1 MSPDR
6 VLSLLSTLLLV
17 ACNDPDK
24 DSPIQGDDST
34 DDSAVDSTSDSGAD
48 DSGTD
53 TAPPIEFP
61 WSTEGFWTDPGL
73 LAELIYPTEFP
84 TGPGPTWHLRIALSD
99 DGVNW
104 EADPRII
111 ATGISSLNL
120 LVVETDGGPGVVI
133 TGVLEGKATGYFDIP
148 AEPQT
153 VYGLASRDL
162 ETWSTFG
169 LPIEGASYDVV
180 IDPAL
185 WIDRTGALQ
194 AVWYGVENNDTDP
207 AQLPGP
213 HPLFGAPWSGS
224 ALQQYPEPVL
234 NIEGTAD
241 PVICPMGGED
251 WMFTTEDTV
260 RTIAARGADPARHGE
275 AFEVVEGF
283 VWDMVTV
290 PWCRAEGEELVV
302 IGQTGGGR
310 GPPEQMIVRADG
322 STEARGALYA
332 QSPFMPESCTSP
344 AVGRF
349 GDRWLLICAVD
360 APPDP

>member
-1 MSPDR
+1 MTCP
-6 VLSLLSTLLLV
+6 LPLTLLLL
-17 ACNDPDK
+17 ACR
-24 DSPIQGDDST
+24 SGDDSGKEPG
-34 DDSAVDSTSDSGAD
+34 DPPDSPGDSGAG
-48 DSGTD
+48 DSD
-53 TAPPIEFP
+53 TAPPAGYP
-61 WSTEGFWTDPGL
+61 WEAEGFWTDPGL
-73 LAELIYPTEFP
+73 LSDLIFPTEFP

-120 LVVETDGGPGVVI
+120 LIVETEAGPGVI
-133 TGVLEGKATGYFDIP
+133 LTGVLEGKATGYFGIP

-153 VYGLASRDL
+153 VYGLASLDL
-162 ETWSTFG
+162 ETWSSFG
-169 LPIEGASYDVV
+169 LPIAGASYDVV

-185 WIDRTGALQ
+185 WIDRRGALQ

-213 HPLFGAPWSGS
+213 HPLFGAPWAGG
-224 ALQQYPEPVL
+224 ALQQHPEPVL

-251 WMFTTEDTV
+251 WMFATEDTV
-260 RTIAARGADPARHGE
+260 RTIAARGTDPARHGE
-275 AFEVVEGF
+275 AFEAVEGF
-283 VWDMVTV
+283 LWDMVTV
-290 PWCRAEGEELVV
+290 PWCRAEGEDVVV

-310 GPPEQMIVRADG
+310 GPPEQLRVRPDG
-322 STEARGALYA
+322 TTEALGALYA